1 MFKARKSK
9 GRELDFAKL
18 KKPGIYYFNLRGVVR
33 FPDPPKTT
41 IRCHYVG
48 LSRNVYL
55 RIKGH
60 IQKKNELIR
69 INEQLITCEREL
81 TKVTKKFYAIVK
93 QLARLPSTSNKQRRE
108 HIKQKNKLNVKLA
121 ALCKEI
127 KNLEKKKKKIS
138 MIDKQLAKYPPA
150 EYKKRWTLRVV
161 MLDEIKDTGMI
172 DTIEE
177 LQPIKNDKN
186 ELLSMLEIIG
196 IMTMKSLYPNG
207 YNMMLHMPQ
216 SMTYVKYDFEFSD

>member
-1 MFKARKSK
+1 
-9 GRELDFAKL
+9 
-18 KKPGIYYFNLRGVVR
+18 
-33 FPDPPKTT
+33 
-41 IRCHYVG
+41 
-48 LSRNVYL
+48 
-55 RIKGH
+55 
-60 IQKKNELIR
+60 
-69 INEQLITCEREL
+69 
-81 TKVTKKFYAIVK
+81 
-93 QLARLPSTSNKQRRE
+93 
-108 HIKQKNKLNVKLA
+108 
-121 ALCKEI
+121 
-127 KNLEKKKKKIS
+127 

-186 ELLSMLEIIG
+186 ELLSVLEIIG

-207 YNMMLHMPQ
+207 YNMMLHMPR

>member
-1 MFKARKSK
+1 MVWNLRDENPPAPSLVDFETKIREYFKERRVPLKKGETKRYFKGGNAASADSKLLLSEMFKARKSK

-121 ALCKEI
+121 ALCKER
-127 KNLEKKKKKIS
+127 KNLEKKRKKS
-138 MIDKQLAKYPPA
+138 
-150 EYKKRWTLRVV
+150 V
-161 MLDEIKDTGMI
+161 
-172 DTIEE
+172 
-177 LQPIKNDKN
+177 
-186 ELLSMLEIIG
+186 
-196 IMTMKSLYPNG
+196 
-207 YNMMLHMPQ
+207 
-216 SMTYVKYDFEFSD
+216 